1 MVCGNVE
8 RMSAFGIISDK
19 SGDFRKLCSKLGVEK
34 LELFGSGAR
43 EEFDPAK
50 SDLDFIVSF
59 FRDHRMGLADRYL
72 ELAEGLE
79 SLFSR
84 KVDLLTVGAIKNP
97 ILRRNIERSKRLVY
111 VGE

>member
-1 MVCGNVE
+1 
-8 RMSAFGIISDK
+8 MSAFSIISEK
-19 SGDFRKLCSKLGVEK
+19 SGDFKNLCRKLGVEK

-59 FRDHRMGLADRYL
+59 FRDHRLGLADRYL

-97 ILRRNIERSKRLVY
+97 VFRRNIDRSKKLVY
-111 VGE
+111 VGK

>member
-1 MVCGNVE
+1 
-8 RMSAFGIISDK
+8 MSAFGIISEK
-19 SGDFRKLCSKLGVEK
+19 SGDFKNLCRTLGVQK

-43 EEFDPAK
+43 EEFDPSK

-97 ILRRNIERSKRLVY
+97 VFQRNIERSKKLVY

>member
-1 MVCGNVE
+1 
-8 RMSAFGIISDK
+8 MSAFSIISEK
-19 SGDFRKLCSKLGVEK
+19 SGDFKNLCRNLGVQK

-43 EEFDPAK
+43 KDFEPAK

-59 FRDHRMGLADRYL
+59 FRDHRMELADRYL

-97 ILRRNIERSKRLVY
+97 VFRRNIERSKKLVY

>member
-1 MVCGNVE
+1 
-8 RMSAFGIISDK
+8 MSAFSIISEK
-19 SGDFRKLCSKLGVEK
+19 SGDFNNLCRKLGVEK

-59 FRDHRMGLADRYL
+59 FRDHRLGLADRYL

-84 KVDLLTVGAIKNP
+84 KVDLLTIGSIKNP
-97 ILRRNIERSKRLVY
+97 LFRRNIERSKKLVY

>member
-1 MVCGNVE
+1 
-8 RMSAFGIISDK
+8 MSAFGIISDK

-59 FRDHRMGLADRYL
+59 FRDHRMGLADIWNWQR
-72 ELAEGLE
+72 GWNH
-79 SLFSR
+79 FSQG
-84 KVDLLTVGAIKNP
+84 KSI
-97 ILRRNIERSKRLVY
+97 Y
-111 VGE
+111 

>member
-1 MVCGNVE
+1 MN
-8 RMSAFGIISDK
+8 AFGIISEK
-19 SGDFRKLCSKLGVEK
+19 SRDFKNLCRNLGVQK

-43 EEFDPAK
+43 EDFEPAA

-59 FRDHRMGLADRYL
+59 CQDHSMGLADRYL

-79 SLFSR
+79 SIFSR
-84 KVDLLTVGAIKNP
+84 KVDLLTYGAIKNP
-97 ILRRNIERSKRLVY
+97 VFKRNIERSKRLVY

>member
-1 MVCGNVE
+1 
-8 RMSAFGIISDK
+8 MSAFSIISEK
-19 SGDFRKLCSKLGVEK
+19 SGDFNNLCRKLGVEK

-59 FRDHRMGLADRYL
+59 FRDHRLGLADRYL

-84 KVDLLTVGAIKNP
+84 KVDLLTIGSIKNP
-97 ILRRNIERSKRLVY
+97 LFRRNIERSKKLVY
-111 VGE
+111 LGE